1 MPLDVALDQLES
13 AERIAEN
20 EAVERVISSKR
31 IVGDGWK
38 KGFLN
43 KPPNTPPHE
52 TSKKQTPLQE
62 VKEKKEKTACQ
73 NDDAV
78 VGSKNDVIS
87 DSELKSCKSDEPT
100 MLGEPKKQQKLP
112 MGDRDCQNVSP
123 PARISRFKAERMK
136 NRK

>member
-20 EAVERVISSKR
+20 EAVERLISSKR
-31 IVGDGWK
+31 IVGNGWK

-43 KPPNTPPHE
+43 KPPCRPPRD
-52 TSKKQTPLQE
+52 TSEKQTPLQE
-62 VKEKKEKTACQ
+62 VKEKKEEACE
-73 NDDAV
+73 NGGVAV
-78 VGSKNDVIS
+78 AFKNDVIC
-87 DSELKSCKSDEPT
+87 DSELKSCHSDEPT

-112 MGDRDCQNVSP
+112 MGDQDCPSENP